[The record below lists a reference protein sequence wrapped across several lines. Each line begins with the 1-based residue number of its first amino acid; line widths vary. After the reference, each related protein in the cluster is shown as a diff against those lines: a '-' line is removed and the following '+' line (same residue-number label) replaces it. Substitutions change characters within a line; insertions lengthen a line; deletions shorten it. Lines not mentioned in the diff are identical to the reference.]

1 MINVYIWKNINNMK
15 FKTILV
21 SSLLFPVSIFAQ
33 DWDYN
38 EEKDSVFQ
46 NKVEYINTKKVD
58 DLLDK
63 KKRINSSINLYKAYR
78 IQLFSGSRSGST
90 SCLTKFKKQ
99 FPSIPAETSYDQPY
113 FKTKVGVYRTKLE
126 AKKALLT
133 IKKQFKS
140 AFIYVEK
147 VTLDKL

>member
-63 KKRINSSINLYKAYR
+63 KKRMNPNSVNI
-78 IQLFSGSRSGST
+78 
-90 SCLTKFKKQ
+90 
-99 FPSIPAETSYDQPY
+99 
-113 FKTKVGVYRTKLE
+113 
-126 AKKALLT
+126 
-133 IKKQFKS
+133 
-140 AFIYVEK
+140 
-147 VTLDKL
+147 

>member
-1 MINVYIWKNINNMK
+1 
-15 FKTILV
+15 
-21 SSLLFPVSIFAQ
+21 
-33 DWDYN
+33 
-38 EEKDSVFQ
+38 
-46 NKVEYINTKKVD
+46 
-58 DLLDK
+58 
-63 KKRINSSINLYKAYR
+63 
-78 IQLFSGSRSGST
+78 LFSGSRSGSN
-90 SCLTKFKKQ
+90 SSLAKFKKQ

-147 VTLDKL
+147 VTLDKR

>member
-1 MINVYIWKNINNMK
+1 MK
-15 FKTILV
+15 FKTILI
-21 SSLLFPVSIFAQ
+21 SSFLFPACIFAQ
-33 DWDYN
+33 EWDYN
-38 EEKDSVFQ
+38 EEKDLVVQ
-46 NKVEYINTKKVD
+46 KKVEYINTKKVD

-63 KKRINSSINLYKAYR
+63 KKRINSSINLYNAYR
-78 IQLFSGSRSGST
+78 IQLFSGSRSGSN
-90 SCLTKFKKQ
+90 SCLAKFKKQ

-126 AKKALLT
+126 AKKALLS